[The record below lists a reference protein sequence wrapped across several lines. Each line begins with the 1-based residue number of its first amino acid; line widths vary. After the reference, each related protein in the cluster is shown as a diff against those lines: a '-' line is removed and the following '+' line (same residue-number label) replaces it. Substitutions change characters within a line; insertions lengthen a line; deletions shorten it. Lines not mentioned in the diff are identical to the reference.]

1 LYHKY
6 LSEKIEQPS
15 AVFLGIEEQAEI
27 KKNKNRKNS
36 FFLRIESR
44 VRKRFGRDKLKN

>member
-1 LYHKY
+1 LYQRY

-27 KKNKNRKNS
+27 KKNKIKIIIYY
-36 FFLRIESR
+36 FESLI
-44 VRKRFGRDKLKN
+44 KL

>member
-15 AVFLGIEEQAEI
+15 AVFFGIEEQEKI
-27 KKNKNRKNS
+27 KKNKNKKINLL
-36 FFLRIESR
+36 FRII
-44 VRKRFGRDKLKN
+44 N